1 MAGETPFSIPGGY
14 IGDAKKFLQV
24 ISGLSALLW
33 TSKNDERV
41 IAIHSFAVYNEWTIQ

>member
-1 MAGETPFSIPGGY
+1 MAGKTPFSIPRGY
-14 IGDAKKFLQV
+14 IGDTEKFLQF

-41 IAIHSFAVYNEWTIQ
+41 IAIHSFVVNNEWTIQ